1 MVSRT
6 ADWSDPVLYLDLRER
21 QQGIL
26 QSLWNYS
33 YPYPPSLKPGRLG
46 GDALTSPLA
55 RRIVGAANVTG

>member
-6 ADWSDPVLYLDLRER
+6 AGWSNPVLYLDLRER

-33 YPYPPSLKPGRLG
+33 YP
-46 GDALTSPLA
+46 
-55 RRIVGAANVTG
+55 